1 MAFLRLSSDAGLFVG
16 TVNEYAFCFKF
27 LLLNILPTFGESDSV
42 VGLDILPGRQTTQ
55 RSVENN
61 ATDIIFKLDVPFFL
75 FLSFTSTTSLLGSMR
90 GSLPQIFLGGFK
102 ATNISPTFRIIYCSI
117 QFYNKYSNWRHKM
130 VGRLPVVYYINF
142 KDLFASLL
150 QSRWM

>member
-27 LLLNILPTFGESDSV
+27 LLLNILPTLGESDSV
-42 VGLDILPGRQTTQ
+42 VGLDTLPGRQTTQ

-75 FLSFTSTTSLLGSMR
+75 ILSFTSTTSLLGSIR
-90 GSLPQIFLGGFK
+90 GSLPQIFLGASK
-102 ATNISPTFRIIYCSI
+102 LQIYL
-117 QFYNKYSNWRHKM
+117 RHS
-130 VGRLPVVYYINF
+130 G
-142 KDLFASLL
+142 
-150 QSRWM
+150 